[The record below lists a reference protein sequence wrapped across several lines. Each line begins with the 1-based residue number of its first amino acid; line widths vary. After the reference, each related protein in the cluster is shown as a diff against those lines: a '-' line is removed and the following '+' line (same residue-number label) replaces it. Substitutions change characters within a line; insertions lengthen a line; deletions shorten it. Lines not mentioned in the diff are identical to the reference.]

1 MLLASSSSW
10 FLHSAKSQLSFG
22 FEIELELSL
31 ICAQE
36 GDGLAPILLHYM
48 NLVPALHHAFLMI

>member
-36 GDGLAPILLHYM
+36 GDGLAPILHDM

>member
-1 MLLASSSSW
+1 MLASSSSW

-36 GDGLAPILLHYM
+36 GDGLAPILHFM
-48 NLVPALHHAFLMI
+48 NLVPALHHAFFLMI

>member
-1 MLLASSSSW
+1 MLASSSSW
-10 FLHSAKSQLSFG
+10 FLHTAKSQLSFG

-36 GDGLAPILLHYM
+36 GDGLAPILHYM
-48 NLVPALHHAFLMI
+48 NLVPALCLAFLMI